1 MSHSFCTNV
10 KVYYDFLDASA
21 DEAKILVFLN
31 KNYDLIDD
39 GKELK
44 GNLLDQIENSQNVAD
59 RVLLRYNLQ
68 RLSN

>member
-39 GKELK
+39 GKKLK
-44 GNLLDQIENSQNVAD
+44 RNLLDQIENSQRVAD

>member
-21 DEAKILVFLN
+21 DEAKILDFLN

-39 GKELK
+39 GKKLK
-44 GNLLDQIENSQNVAD
+44 GNLLDQIENSQHVAD

>member
-44 GNLLDQIENSQNVAD
+44 GNLLD
-59 RVLLRYNLQ
+59 
-68 RLSN
+68 